1 MFNEDLPKTALVS
14 PDPGRHNNRTYEIHT
29 LSELLITHF
38 LISLQALQKM
48 NSGDTPLNTAALLIE
63 KQKTA
68 QSPFV
73 ILSGGGQTFSTGWVT
88 VILFCS
94 LVRPVMYMFWMYSR
108 IDLVSLLFPEPNY
121 GMKPQFLTD
130 AHV

>member
-1 MFNEDLPKTALVS
+1 
-14 PDPGRHNNRTYEIHT
+14 
-29 LSELLITHF
+29 
-38 LISLQALQKM
+38 M

-88 VILFCS
+88 AVFGFLIHSVFTIFTSGMILLACCF
-94 LVRPVMYMFWMYSR
+94 PK
-108 IDLVSLLFPEPNY
+108 LFI
-121 GMKPQFLTD
+121 G
-130 AHV
+130 

>member
-1 MFNEDLPKTALVS
+1 
-14 PDPGRHNNRTYEIHT
+14 
-29 LSELLITHF
+29 
-38 LISLQALQKM
+38 M

-88 VILFCS
+88 VVLVFSYTLKQPVFCFYYFYITHDS
-94 LVRPVMYMFWMYSR
+94 AG
-108 IDLVSLLFPEPNY
+108 LLFP
-121 GMKPQFLTD
+121 KLFLGQ
-130 AHV
+130 